1 MFAEQVTVMFRYC
14 VGNSV
19 DDGLCSES
27 LSGKVR
33 ICFLFVED
41 LSMRCN
47 LIVNADDLGWAT
59 GRDRGIFKSIESGIV
74 TSVSLLANG
83 TTFSEAVAEL
93 SCHQVGVGVHL
104 NLTDGCAL
112 TGTLRGLTDKR
123 GNFLGKECSRQVF
136 AAQCFDRDAVYL
148 ELVAQVE
155 KIIVAGV
162 EIDHIDS
169 HQHMFLFPAL
179 TPLMVKLCQQFKI
192 KAVRLPVP
200 LEGEEHDSACAVGD
214 EMKVYRQLSHQF
226 EQCVR
231 RAKLFSPDGLWGMAL
246 VDRLRESSL
255 LSLIDEVPAG
265 CYELMVHPGYK
276 DNGLPFC
283 GVERTYE
290 LDALTSIAVRQRIEE
305 REIKLTTFGAAQC
318 EY

>member
-33 ICFLFVED
+33 ICFLFAED